1 MNHPQT
7 NPNLQPLSVTSMRD
21 QRVAIV
27 RIAILSIVC
36 AGAWF
41 IIVTPKQQA
50 VAIRRDQIA
59 RVETQLS
66 RGITRQAGYGDPCV
80 KGQELRKVAVSLRDF
95 TKTSADPAT
104 LYDTYRAFAEEY
116 GVRIDRVEPRIIDG
130 RRNESMT
137 KRIVYTIDI
146 SGTYEA
152 VTRMLNAVETR
163 VGATRIM
170 SFRMTPSPKPNA
182 DESVGH
188 DWVSASIETL
198 HLELTLPDSIL
209 RANASPSSYTPSS
222 DVPSS
227 DMPRSDLPSTTKRD
241 STPSPSASP
250 SIPTVVGEAK

>member
-1 MNHPQT
+1 MNHPQS

-21 QRVAIV
+21 QHAAIV

-222 DVPSS
+222 D
-227 DMPRSDLPSTTKRD
+227 MPRSDLPSTTKRD

>member
-1 MNHPQT
+1 MNNPQS

-21 QRVAIV
+21 QRAAIV

-50 VAIRRDQIA
+50 VTLRREQIA
-59 RVETQLS
+59 NVETQIS
-66 RGITRQAGYGDPCV
+66 RGFTRQAGYVDPRV

-182 DESVGH
+182 EESVGH

-222 DVPSS
+222 D
-227 DMPRSDLPSTTKRD
+227 MPRSDLPSTTKRD